1 MKNIIALLVFFTSFS
16 ALAQDSF
23 FGNENNNEANHKKDA
38 IESPFNFT
46 VSNTTINTKSI
57 EVGSTFFKNK
67 YIMYSSRKTGE
78 IGAGRDKATNEPF
91 TNLYCLDI
99 DKYGNLSKP
108 YFFSRLIKSN
118 GNQGG
123 IAFSPDENVIYYTK
137 SEKHNAS
144 NYQLYK
150 SDFDPECRCKWINE
164 EPVVINSDKY
174 SIENP
179 IVTSDGKKMYFS
191 SNMPGGFGGFDIYVA
206 EINEF
211 GHPVNPVNLGKDIN
225 TISDETHPYIS
236 KNLKNIYFSSNG
248 HSGFGGKDVFVSKI
262 KKNSFSTPLNLG
274 KTINT
279 AADEIAFII
288 ASKTYG
294 FVSSNRENAVG
305 SYDIYKFELVKIT
318 PKLGGIVYE
327 AKSKIP
333 LPNAKIDLLDNE
345 GTIIANQ
352 VVGEDGTY
360 NFDVEPSEEY
370 TVTANKEGYENFEL
384 PVITSD
390 KGNSR
395 LDVALSQAN
404 AKIVVEN
411 NRKVIAI
418 EKIYFDF
425 DKSTIK
431 NESTLSLNKIVKILI
446 ENPEMKISINAHT
459 DSKGSDKY
467 NLVLSEKRAQ
477 ETKQYLV
484 RKGVSP
490 KRLFAK
496 GMGETQLLSN
506 CKENCTEIQTTSDRR
521 VEFIIK

>member
-1 MKNIIALLVFFTSFS
+1 MKNIIALLVFLIGFPAF
-16 ALAQDSF
+16 AQDSF
-23 FGNENNNEANHKKDA
+23 YSIEISNEAKTTKDA
-38 IESPFNFT
+38 TESTFNFT
-46 VSNTTINTKSI
+46 LSSAAINTKSI
-57 EVGSTFFKNK
+57 EIGSTFFKNK
-67 YIMYSSRKTGE
+67 YIIYSSRKTGE

-108 YFFSRLIKSN
+108 FFFSRLIKSN

-123 IAFSPDENVIYYTK
+123 LTFSPDENVIYYTK

-164 EPVVINSDKY
+164 EPVAINSDKY

-206 EINEF
+206 DINEF

-225 TISDETHPYIS
+225 TISDETHPYIT
-236 KNLKNIYFSSNG
+236 KNLKTIYFSSNG

-262 KKNSFSTPLNLG
+262 KKNGFSTPLNLG

-279 AADEIAFII
+279 IADEIAFII

-294 FVSSNRENAVG
+294 YVSSNRTNTVG

-327 AKSKIP
+327 AMSKIP

-390 KGNSR
+390 KGNFR

-411 NRKVIAI
+411 NKKVIAV

-425 DKSTIK
+425 DKSSLK
-431 NESTLSLNKIVKILI
+431 KESTLSLNKIVKILT
-446 ENPEMKISINAHT
+446 ENPKMEISINAHT

-467 NLVLSEKRAQ
+467 NLALSEKRAL
-477 ETKQYLV
+477 ETKQYLI
-484 RKGVSP
+484 KNGIDS
-490 KRLFAK
+490 KRLTAK
-496 GMGETQLLSN
+496 GMGETQPISN
-506 CKENCTEIQTTSDRR
+506 CRENCTETQAIADRR